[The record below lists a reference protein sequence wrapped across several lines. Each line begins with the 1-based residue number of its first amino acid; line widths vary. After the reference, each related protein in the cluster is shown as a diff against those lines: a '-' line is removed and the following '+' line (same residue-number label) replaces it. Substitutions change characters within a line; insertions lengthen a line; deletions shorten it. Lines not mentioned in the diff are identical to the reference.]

1 MKEYIIYITTAMV
14 LVLAF
19 ETYRLLSG
27 EALTTFLLVSY
38 ANSIGLST
46 LFVNIGKII
55 TLDVKIRHMDEQNLK
70 GFITLGKDY
79 GRLESKLEK
88 VEKHIRDE
96 EKYKN

>member
-1 MKEYIIYITTAMV
+1 MKQYIIYITTAMV

-19 ETYRLLSG
+19 EIYRLLSG

-38 ANSIGLST
+38 ANSVGLST

-55 TLDVKIRHMDEQNLK
+55 TLDIKIRHMDEQNLK

-79 GRLESKLEK
+79 GRLEGKLEK